1 VCNGSVFEQDDTDDE
16 KEEEEEK
23 EDTKADEPWLAAQPL
38 SLLTRFTHFHLGVGW
53 ASPASL
59 TLL

>member
-1 VCNGSVFEQDDTDDE
+1 MCNGSVFEQDNTDDE

-38 SLLTRFTHFHLGVGW
+38 SLLTRLTHFHL
-53 ASPASL
+53 
-59 TLL
+59 